1 MRLPLFFYVKV
12 IGMIK
17 TIFIAEK
24 ALGTQQQV
32 ETIEVVTGKGIV
44 GDRNFDKAQ
53 WPGQN
58 ITFIESEEIDAFN
71 RNFNQTIDLAATR
84 RNVITQGIRLNDLVG
99 KEFTIGT
106 VRFKG
111 VELCEPC
118 ETLGELLGNDTIAQ
132 KDVVK
137 AFVHKSGLRADVL
150 SDGVIS
156 IGMDFKLGK

>member
-1 MRLPLFFYVKV
+1 
-12 IGMIK
+12 MIH

-24 ALGTQQQV
+24 SLGQQIQV
-32 ETIEVVTGKGIV
+32 DKVDLITAKGIV
-44 GDRNFDKAQ
+44 GDRNFDREQ

-58 ITFIESEEIDAFN
+58 ITFIEVEEIEAFN
-71 RNFNQTIDLAATR
+71 NNYQQRIRLGDTR
-84 RNVITQGIRLNDLVG
+84 RNIITQGIRLNDLVG
-99 KEFTIGT
+99 KEFLIGA

-118 ETLGELLGNDTIAQ
+118 ATLGKLLSNDTLAK

-150 SDGVIS
+150 SDGEIHT
-156 IGMDFKLGK
+156 GMPIDVAPTV